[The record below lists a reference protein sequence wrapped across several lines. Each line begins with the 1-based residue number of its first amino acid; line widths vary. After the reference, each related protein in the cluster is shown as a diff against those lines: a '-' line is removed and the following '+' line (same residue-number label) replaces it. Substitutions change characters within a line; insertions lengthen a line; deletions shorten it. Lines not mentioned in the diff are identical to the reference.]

1 MAKKWTI
8 LVYANGNNEFEPEMY
23 RLLLDCQNIMPS
35 EDINILVQIGREKR
49 ELVKILRPESNLEND
64 HESWIGVRRYY
75 LKVDNFN
82 KGLQADLV
90 KDQGIINMAHPKV
103 LYDFLEWGVKS
114 YPAEKYMVIMGGHS
128 FQYLGIMTDY
138 SGKLPYIMGIPE
150 LAKALNLVKRN
161 TGKSLDILVLDT
173 CYMNMVEILYELA
186 KEKNHFVKNVL
197 TYIEYGPLEGLPL
210 SKLINII
217 IENIDENEINELLAR
232 IIDELNFD
240 LIAFHLN
247 RKKLEK
253 VRRQANGLA
262 EIFLNRQDKNYSLAD
277 VWMNCD
283 GDPFWVTDINN
294 LKKGLNELIIY
305 SKRVTNYESNLLDIA
320 YKKTTNK
327 LAAYYTRLS
336 FTKDNKWTKLLDV
349 EQFKKGLF
357 LEEKV
362 QMKPL
367 VLPLQALV
375 SLISVMNPHANE
387 QETENILRNLL
398 KYKKWEKFSNVKLK
412 EQ

>member
-1 MAKKWTI
+1 
-8 LVYANGNNEFEPEMY
+8 
-23 RLLLDCQNIMPS
+23 
-35 EDINILVQIGREKR
+35 
-49 ELVKILRPESNLEND
+49 
-64 HESWIGVRRYY
+64 
-75 LKVDNFN
+75 
-82 KGLQADLV
+82 
-90 KDQGIINMAHPKV
+90 
-103 LYDFLEWGVKS
+103 
-114 YPAEKYMVIMGGHS
+114 
-128 FQYLGIMTDY
+128 
-138 SGKLPYIMGIPE
+138 
-150 LAKALNLVKRN
+150 
-161 TGKSLDILVLDT
+161 
-173 CYMNMVEILYELA
+173 
-186 KEKNHFVKNVL
+186 
-197 TYIEYGPLEGLPL
+197 
-210 SKLINII
+210 
-217 IENIDENEINELLAR
+217 
-232 IIDELNFD
+232 
-240 LIAFHLN
+240 
-247 RKKLEK
+247 
-253 VRRQANGLA
+253 
-262 EIFLNRQDKNYSLAD
+262 
-277 VWMNCD
+277 MNCD